1 MLGLCGRSVDFTR
14 DKAVA
19 ERADG
24 VYESFSGSAFGV
36 CNAFGCGSRDMR
48 CQVLMCTDGGF
59 EGFLSVGLADGM
71 SATQKAR
78 FLIPMSMLR
87 IRWGWVS
94 CFLL

>member
-1 MLGLCGRSVDFTR
+1 
-14 DKAVA
+14 
-19 ERADG
+19 
-24 VYESFSGSAFGV
+24 
-36 CNAFGCGSRDMR
+36 
-48 CQVLMCTDGGF
+48 
-59 EGFLSVGLADGM
+59 LSVGLAGGM